1 MKVKCTVSYDGSQFY
16 GYQVQPNKRT
26 VQSEI
31 EDALTKLHKGE
42 KIKIFAS
49 GRTDAGVHAVGQV
62 FHFETKLRIPEDRW
76 PFALNSLLPEDIV
89 IKSAAYVAPEFHAR
103 FDVVKKEYRYII
115 NQDKIQ
121 DVFKR
126 KYCFHYP
133 YELDLQSIKKACD
146 LLSGTHDFTS
156 FCVAKTEVE
165 DKVRTLYSIEVIKED
180 TNIIFRFIGN
190 GFLYNM
196 VRILVGTLL
205 EIGQGIK
212 SVEDIPA
219 IFKGRDRRLSGKT
232 VPGHGLYLWKV
243 YYDN

>member
-31 EDALTKLHKGE
+31 EEALTKLHKGE

-49 GRTDAGVHAVGQV
+49 GRTDASVHAVGQV
-62 FHFETKLRIPEDRW
+62 FHFETNLRIPDDRW

-89 IKSAAYVAPEFHAR
+89 IKSAAYVEHEFHAR

-115 NQDKIQ
+115 NQEKIQ

-133 YELDLQSIKKACD
+133 YEIDLQSIEKACD
-146 LLSGTHDFTS
+146 LLLGTHDFTS
-156 FCVAKTEVE
+156 FCAAKTEVE
-165 DKVRTLYSIEVIKED
+165 DKVRTLYSIEVIKEEND
-180 TNIIFRFIGN
+180 IIFRFIGN

-212 SVEDIPA
+212 SFEDIPA
-219 IFKGRDRRLSGKT
+219 IFKGLDRRLSGKT

>member
-31 EDALTKLHKGE
+31 EEALTKLHKGE
-42 KIKIFAS
+42 EVKIFAS

-62 FHFETKLRIPEDRW
+62 FHFDTKLRIPEVRW
-76 PFALNSLLPEDIV
+76 PLALNSLLPEDIV
-89 IKSAAYVAPEFHAR
+89 ITSASYVEPEFHAR
-103 FDVVKKEYRYII
+103 FDVVKKEYRYIL
-115 NQDKIQ
+115 NQEEIK

-133 YELDLQSIKKACD
+133 YKLDLQSIEKACD

-156 FCVAKTEVE
+156 FCAAKTEVE
-165 DKVRTLYSIEVIKED
+165 DKVRTLYSIDVIKED
-180 TNIIFRFIGN
+180 NEIIFCFIGS

-212 SVEDIPA
+212 SFEDIPA
-219 IFKGRDRRLSGKT
+219 ILKGRDRRLSGKT